1 MGTAEDDQVAS
12 DIIFATANG
21 NSFSSDPKLAVIG
34 TVGGTGILATSA
46 QPQASSPAK
55 TGAATFSGLQTSFL
69 TQTTYRGA
77 FDGFTDWA
85 ESWTKVDSSDYLATL
100 SSDLDSDGLIL
111 AQEITTNQNTDPSK
125 SDTDGDGISDL
136 TDPNSNVVQIA
147 KQIGLSSRGFCG
159 SLSTDPLIAGFFIS
173 GTTPKSVIVT
183 AKGPSLPQ
191 SEVANPLADPQLYI
205 VSGTT
210 GAVVGGPINNWQ
222 DSADA
227 AAIADSGRAPSSN
240 LDSAVILRDLA
251 PGPYSAICYGE
262 NITGTALIE
271 VYEFDD
277 GGTEDAKF
285 DGLSTRGYCGA
296 LTNDPRIVGFFVGG
310 DPGTTV
316 DLYVGAK
323 GPSLPSSEVSNPIS
337 DPAVYIVSGTTGAVV
352 AGPIDNWQDGA
363 DASHLNSI
371 GRAPTDPKDAA
382 LILRDLPPGPY
393 SAIAYGTGD
402 VTGTVLVE
410 VYEVDL
416 D

>member
-1 MGTAEDDQVAS
+1 MKFILIHSIAFIFLLNVSAQQSNSSGLPITWDQNTGYDAGTLVISNGSTFIALQTVPGGTALTSDSFWVSLDSQVPATTTVPELPKDANGNVVTPDVTQVAS
-12 DIIFATANG
+12 LTTPTPDTNDTSPTGPGDG
-21 NSFSSDPKLAVIG
+21 N
-34 TVGGTGILATSA
+34 
-46 QPQASSPAK
+46 
-55 TGAATFSGLQTSFL
+55 
-69 TQTTYRGA
+69 
-77 FDGFTDWA
+77 
-85 ESWTKVDSSDYLATL
+85 
-100 SSDLDSDGLIL
+100 
-111 AQEITTNQNTDPSK
+111 TTNTA
-125 SDTDGDGISDL
+125 
-136 TDPNSNVVQIA
+136 A
-147 KQIGLSSRGFCG
+147 KQIGLASRGFCG
-159 SLSTDPLIAGFFIS
+159 SLTTDPLIAGFFIS

-183 AKGPSLPQ
+183 AKGPSLPS

-205 VSGTT
+205 VNGTT

-222 DSADA
+222 DSQDA
-227 AAIADSGRAPSSN
+227 LAITNSGRAPSSN
-240 LDSAVILRDLA
+240 LDSAVILRDLQ

-277 GGTEDAKF
+277 GATEDAKF
-285 DGLSTRGYCGA
+285 DGLATRGFCGA
-296 LTNDPRIVGFFVGG
+296 LTSDPRIVGFFVEGIA
-310 DPGTTV
+310 GTSV

-323 GPSLPSSEVSNPIS
+323 GPSLPPSEVSNPIS
-337 DPAVYIVSGTTGAVV
+337 DPAVYIVNGTTGALV

-363 DASHLNSI
+363 DAATLSSI

-382 LILRDLPPGPY
+382 LILRDLAPGPY

>member
-1 MGTAEDDQVAS
+1 MKKLSLLILSVSILTISSAQSGLPGTWNQNSPYASGSLVISNGSTYLAQQQVPAGTALTSTAYWQSLDLAVPTSTPGSAPSTTPDVSTAPTSTPAS
-12 DIIFATANG
+12 DSNTSTGNG
-21 NSFSSDPKLAVIG
+21 D
-34 TVGGTGILATSA
+34 TST
-46 QPQASSPAK
+46 PV
-55 TGAATFSGLQTSFL
+55 
-69 TQTTYRGA
+69 TT
-77 FDGFTDWA
+77 
-85 ESWTKVDSSDYLATL
+85 
-100 SSDLDSDGLIL
+100 
-111 AQEITTNQNTDPSK
+111 
-125 SDTDGDGISDL
+125 
-136 TDPNSNVVQIA
+136 A
-147 KQIGLSSRGFCG
+147 KQIGLASRGFCG
-159 SLSTDPLIAGFFIS
+159 SLTTDPLIAGFFIS
-173 GTTPKSVIVT
+173 GTTPKSVIVS
-183 AKGPSLPQ
+183 AKGPSLPK

-222 DSADA
+222 DSTDA
-227 AAIADSGRAPSSN
+227 VAITNSGRAPSSN
-240 LDSAVILRDLA
+240 LDSAAILRDLQ

-285 DGLSTRGYCGA
+285 DGLATRGYCGA
-296 LTNDPRIVGFFVGG
+296 LTSEPRIVGFFVEG
-310 DPGTTV
+310 DANTTV

-323 GPSLPSSEVSNPIS
+323 GPSLPPAEVSNPIS
-337 DPAVYIVSGTTGAVV
+337 DPAIYIVSGTTGALV
-352 AGPIDNWQDGA
+352 AGPIDNWQDNST
-363 DASHLNSI
+363 DASTLNSI

-410 VYEVDL
+410 VYEVSL